1 MDDLEFRRRCIAD
14 PFDQDEEFL
23 RKKQENSVHAQ
34 FAERQVQ
41 FDSQIKDIMHG
52 VRIPNGLQAHIQL
65 RHAFTQRKVR
75 RRFWTYSL
83 PLVASTVFVSLMLL
97 LLMPGS
103 NDLQEVVLAH
113 VYSELYHLDDR
124 KDVQKPELRQILSS
138 VGNGFKDDLGQVHYA
153 GTCHIRKQSGVHLV
167 LPGKVGPVTVL
178 LMPGEAV
185 EYRTAV
191 ADKRFSGVISQTP
204 GGSMAILGEE
214 GEDINNLEQ
223 QLKSQLTWAATG

>member
-23 RKKQENSVHAQ
+23 LKKQENFVYAQ
-34 FAERQVQ
+34 FADRQAQFDRQV
-41 FDSQIKDIMHG
+41 KDIMHS
-52 VRIPNGLQAHIQL
+52 VKVPNGLQARIQL
-65 RHAFTQRKVR
+65 RHAFSQRQVR

-83 PLVASTVFVSLMLL
+83 PLVASILFFSLMLM

-103 NDLQEVVLAH
+103 NDLQQVVLAH

-124 KDVQKPELRQILSS
+124 KNVQKPELRQILNT
-138 VGNGFKDDLGQVHYA
+138 VGNDFKDDLGQVHYA

-185 EYRTAV
+185 EYRTTV
-191 ADKRFSGVISQTP
+191 ADKRFSGVISHMP
-204 GGSMAILGEE
+204 GGSMAILGED
-214 GEDINNLEQ
+214 GEDIDKLEQ
-223 QLKSQLTWAATG
+223 QLKSRLIWAAMG